1 MLQIGEVH
9 HAPAGLLGGVGPLE
23 VLHQGE
29 QPPHRR
35 VHRPEILQE
44 IRPAVLEPL
53 PQFLH
58 PLFAGAPDGLHL
70 LRRVGAVHNLL
81 APRRREGDGQG
92 GPGRVPP
99 PPRPLHKGVQ
109 GRQGGGE
116 AGGVIGV
123 QIGVAGAQLQG
134 PGDLVPPVG
143 PLPPR
148 VVQQQAAPG
157 GLPRVVYPLQGKGP
171 LLPVQPG
178 GGIGV
183 GLHPPPDVQ
192 HDLHEPAVVPP
203 GGHGVHQP
211 GEITPL
217 GDVLIAPVQHIV
229 EGAEHEDARLPLVA
243 QAEVRIQLQQ
253 VAALPQKL
261 GAEGVDGGDLG
272 LIDQGGLPPQVGVGG
287 ALRQPGGQLL
297 HDAAPQLGGGGLGV
311 GNDQEAV
318 DVQPLPLHPGQEPLH
333 QYPGL
338 AGAGGG
344 GHQQPAAPV
353 VHRSLL
359 FTCQGKGHRALLS
372 AQRGWVRFS
381 PPTFWRGLRSRSP
394 GCPRPPRRSGRR
406 GSSPPCAASGSP

>member
-1 MLQIGEVH
+1 MAFTCSAASGQSTIFL
-9 HAPAGLLGGVGPLE
+9 
-23 VLHQGE
+23 
-29 QPPHRR
+29 
-35 VHRPEILQE
+35 
-44 IRPAVLEPL
+44 RPA
-53 PQFLH
+53 
-58 PLFAGAPDGLHL
+58 AGKGMGRAAP
-70 LRRVGAVHNLL
+70 
-81 APRRREGDGQG
+81 PRRRPGPPGWRRGWGRNWRPDWRRRGTAP
-92 GPGRVPP
+92 GPGRSCPASRPP
-99 PPRPLHKGVQ
+99 
-109 GRQGGGE
+109 
-116 AGGVIGV
+116 A
-123 QIGVAGAQLQG
+123 A
-134 PGDLVPPVG
+134 
-143 PLPPR
+143 R

-211 GEITPL
+211 GEVAPL
-217 GDVLIAPVQHIV
+217 GDVLIAPIQHIV

-353 VHRSLL
+353 VYRGLL